1 MADRELG
8 RTGEAVAA
16 RYYQK
21 QGFCLLE
28 HGFRTRM
35 GELDLVVF
43 KDDLLVI
50 AEVKTRSSEA
60 FSAPCEAVD
69 LRKQQKILLA
79 TQQYLRSIPFWLSVP
94 SALTWWRWSR
104 SPAAG
109 GCTASQTRSML
120 HCKVLCA
127 LCGRFSDNV
136 EFTAVRRHSFFD
148 SAALPPPFFIV

>member
-60 FSAPCEAVD
+60 FLAPCEAVD

-79 TQQYLRSIPFWLSVP
+79 TQQYLAQHPILAECTIRFDVVEVVPQPGGWRVHCIPN
-94 SALTWWRWSR
+94 A
-104 SPAAG
+104 
-109 GCTASQTRSML
+109 
-120 HCKVLCA
+120 
-127 LCGRFSDNV
+127 
-136 EFTAVRRHSFFD
+136 FD
-148 SAALPPPFFIV
+148 AAL

>member
-1 MADRELG
+1 MADRDLG

-28 HGFRTRM
+28 HNFRTRM

-43 KDDLLVI
+43 KGDLLVI

-69 LRKQQKILLA
+69 VRKRQRILLA
-79 TQQYLRSIPFWLSVP
+79 AQQYLAKHPLLSECTIRFDVVEVVPQPGGWRVRCIPNAFD
-94 SALTWWRWSR
+94 
-104 SPAAG
+104 AG
-109 GCTASQTRSML
+109 L
-120 HCKVLCA
+120 
-127 LCGRFSDNV
+127 
-136 EFTAVRRHSFFD
+136 
-148 SAALPPPFFIV
+148 